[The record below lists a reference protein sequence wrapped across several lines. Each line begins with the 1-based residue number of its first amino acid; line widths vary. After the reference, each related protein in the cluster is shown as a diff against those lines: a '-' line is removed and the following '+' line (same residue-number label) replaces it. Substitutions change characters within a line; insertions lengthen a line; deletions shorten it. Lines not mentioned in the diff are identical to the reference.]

1 MRHLKTISALGA
13 WLVIATAAQA
23 GDYCCACKGEAGKTI
38 DAPNRAIATAQC
50 SLQCKDL
57 GPVTGG
63 KCAAPASAAPAST
76 TSVLLYKS
84 DDCSGDP
91 AKVSQSAP
99 SLKAAGIDDI
109 QSMSVESG
117 GPAIGWEKPDF
128 GGRGTGYMA
137 PTICVAPGFEI
148 QAVRVGGR

>member
-1 MRHLKTISALGA
+1 
-13 WLVIATAAQA
+13 VA
-23 GDYCCACKGEAGKTI
+23 GDYCCSCKGESVGRNI
-38 DAPNRAIATAQC
+38 EAPNRALATAKC
-50 SLQCKDL
+50 SLECKDL
-57 GPVTGG
+57 ELVTGG
-63 KCAAPASAAPAST
+63 KCAAPASATPSGT

-91 AKVSQSAP
+91 AKLGKSTP
-99 SLKAAGIDDI
+99 NLKSAGIDDI

-117 GPAIGWEKPDF
+117 GPAIGFEKPDF

-137 PTICVAPGFEI
+137 PTICISPGFEI